1 MPGSG
6 ERKEERRG
14 REVRDG
20 FVCPPPLRPRRLT
33 WVEQLALVAHAGA
46 HGAGSATSAGL
57 PRMGPAQPGS
67 ARHGPAPGERPAP
80 GPPGNGAGSR
90 APGKRRKAARG
101 AAGGGGEAAPQPA
114 SAQGRGKS
122 WLPPQTSRSAA
133 GAMRARCTT
142 RGPSLLSPC
151 KNSAGSYFR

>member
-122 WLPPQTSRSAA
+122 WLPPRTSRSAA
-133 GAMRARCTT
+133 GAMRTRCTT

-151 KNSAGSYFR
+151 KNKAGSYFR